1 MTIVFALV
9 LTGGFAAGFIYFL
22 LKCPSS
28 SVTWVIMLPLF
39 IAFAVISVLSILQ
52 AFFGYCSFDDET
64 GIEFSYGFARPIKV
78 SLFALESFYT
88 YTDGINISYKT
99 QKGGMDC
106 TKKIKVPIE
115 FEHLQLLNEWLDL
128 HAENQ
133 YAKEVTGSV
142 REFSEAHSELSD
154 EKKEALFKRIH
165 LVAKILNWTGI
176 AIAVMLFASTF
187 AGKTYMR
194 AALIVCA
201 AYPLVM
207 LLVMK
212 FSKGAFRLNVKET
225 DVNPSL
231 YSAFM
236 WCSISLALIGIS
248 LLDQIYSIPR
258 MIFTSALVTL
268 LVMGLYWLCSCDA
281 EKNEPSMSKLST
293 KLLTILSLFVILYF
307 YGFGL
312 TIDADIMFDF
322 SKSEVY
328 EATVSDMHI
337 VEGKHTDYYI
347 DVFPWIDDSAEH
359 KEISVGKSLYENLST
374 GNAVII
380 KLHQGLFYIPW
391 YSVVKA
397 EE

>member
-133 YAKEVTGSV
+133 YAKEVTDSV

-176 AIAVMLFASTF
+176 VIAVMLFASTF

-231 YSAFM
+231 YSAY
-236 WCSISLALIGIS
+236 G
-248 LLDQIYSIPR
+248 
-258 MIFTSALVTL
+258 TL
-268 LVMGLYWLCSCDA
+268 LA
-281 EKNEPSMSKLST
+281 
-293 KLLTILSLFVILYF
+293 
-307 YGFGL
+307 
-312 TIDADIMFDF
+312 
-322 SKSEVY
+322 
-328 EATVSDMHI
+328 
-337 VEGKHTDYYI
+337 
-347 DVFPWIDDSAEH
+347 VF
-359 KEISVGKSLYENLST
+359 L
-374 GNAVII
+374 
-380 KLHQGLFYIPW
+380 
-391 YSVVKA
+391 
-397 EE
+397 